1 MNRRVWV
8 REGFW
13 ALIVSSVLLFVGSAI
28 LLHWEVEA
36 LRVIPMQQDLTSL
49 FGEEVKGYTPLG
61 SRQGYIVLD
70 PQAFFREGDMVLL
83 NQTYLEK
90 HGLYPLQGRTVRLV
104 RNVNLGFVILMGL
117 MGAFLFKVGFGK
129 VKTQGAEKHLT

>member
-1 MNRRVWV
+1 MNRRFWV
-8 REGFW
+8 RVGFW
-13 ALIVSSVLLFVGSAI
+13 AMTVSSVLLFVGSAI

-36 LRVIPMQQDLTSL
+36 LRVIPMQPDLTSL

-83 NQTYLEK
+83 NQTYLQV
-90 HGLYPLQGRTVRLV
+90 HGIYPLQGRTVRLV
-104 RNVNLGFVILMGL
+104 RNFSLGLVLLMVL
-117 MGAFLFKVGFGK
+117 IHEVLFKPGRAK
-129 VKTQGAEKHLT
+129 NRRAEQHLT